1 MRDRNIVSILLGM
14 VMAVVFAGCSVIDED
29 LSDCDDKGTV
39 RLDYDLHLITNQ
51 SIELQKE
58 FDKKADSNLLKA
70 LRNYLSPVFT
80 DYGHDLDLSFYE
92 VQGSDARLHHE
103 QQRMEA
109 NEMSYA
115 LIMPYGEYMHLATAN
130 VDGNGVVTLEGAD
143 FCHTAGVLQP
153 RSDTVRTHQTG
164 LFSARK
170 RLEVTKGAGQT
181 EYIHLYIINCAAGL
195 VLDTS
200 EATLKDLKVLATGF
214 ASGFNI
220 ADSTFVYSDHPQ
232 MVLADKVDTGT
243 DGQVCFCTV
252 NFPSPEPSTSP
263 TRIVTETET
272 PFLSPDAPEALWQF
286 RVYATLPDGKVTES
300 VLGVKTPLRAGQ
312 LEIIRAKMYSN
323 GALEPDGANVGVS
336 ITLDWKDAGQYEVP
350 M

>member
-1 MRDRNIVSILLGM
+1 M
-14 VMAVVFAGCSVIDED
+14 
-29 LSDCDDKGTV
+29 
-39 RLDYDLHLITNQ
+39 
-51 SIELQKE
+51 
-58 FDKKADSNLLKA
+58 
-70 LRNYLSPVFT
+70 
-80 DYGHDLDLSFYE
+80 
-92 VQGSDARLHHE
+92 
-103 QQRMEA
+103 
-109 NEMSYA
+109 
-115 LIMPYGEYMHLATAN
+115 
-130 VDGNGVVTLEGAD
+130 
-143 FCHTAGVLQP
+143 
-153 RSDTVRTHQTG
+153 
-164 LFSARK
+164 
-170 RLEVTKGAGQT
+170 
-181 EYIHLYIINCAAGL
+181 
-195 VLDTS
+195 LDTS

>member
-1 MRDRNIVSILLGM
+1 MRDRNIVGILLGM

-29 LSDCDDKGTV
+29 LSDCDEAE
-39 RLDYDLHLITNQ
+39 RLDYDLHLITNL

-58 FDKKADSNLLKA
+58 FDKKADANLLKA
-70 LRNYLSPVFT
+70 LRDYLSPVFT

-92 VQGSDARLHHE
+92 VQGDDARLHHE
-103 QQRMEA
+103 QHRMEA

-115 LIMPYGEYMHLATAN
+115 LFLPHRQYRHLATAN
-130 VDGNGVVTLEGAD
+130 VDGNGVVTLEGSD
-143 FCHTAGVLQP
+143 FCRTAAFLQP

-170 RLEVTKGAGQT
+170 RMEVTKGAGQT
-181 EYIHLYIINCAAGL
+181 EYIHLYIANCAAGL

-232 MVLADKVDTGT
+232 MVVADKVDTGS
-243 DGQVCFCTV
+243 DSRQCFCTV
-252 NFPSPEPSTSP
+252 NFPSPEPSAAH
-263 TRIVTETET
+263 TRTVTETEA
-272 PFLSPDAPEALWQF
+272 PFLSQDAPEALWQF
-286 RVYATLPDGKVTES
+286 RVYATLSDGKVTES

-336 ITLDWKDAGQYEVP
+336 VTLDWKEAGQYDVP